1 MFKLVVYKTQ
11 TGNIEDFSLVD
22 TKQFNTFKQA
32 ETYADTKYDLSP
44 VGDSFP
50 DEYTNSNDTI
60 GKIEKF

>member
-1 MFKLVVYKTQ
+1 MFKLTVYKTL
-11 TGNIEDFSLVD
+11 TGNFEDFSQVEV
-22 TKQFNTFKQA
+22 KQFYSLEQA
-32 ETYADTKYDLSP
+32 ETYADIKYDLSP